1 MNHQSDVDYDTPLRG
16 NREAASY
23 YVAQAHELGVPVR
36 LHLGSGTQNLD
47 GWIGVDL
54 EPHDGWEGAISP
66 EVTGDVRALPF
77 EDECAD
83 DVMMKHVLE
92 HIELDEQYRAIHE
105 AWRVLKPGG
114 RLMVIGPD
122 VEKAKVNW
130 PQGVY
135 TIYPGL
141 RVDLGDDPGHWD
153 DGAVNT
159 GEPRPGHQWVQ
170 KYPRHS
176 PGKPSG
182 HVWSCNSRDQLFYVS
197 HVFPDAVEIPMDS
210 LGPDENSYQEWPCS
224 WGMNWMFAICATK

>member
-1 MNHQSDVDYDTPLRG
+1 MRSQLATDYNSVLEGDTVTAKFWVTYFR
-16 NREAASY
+16 
-23 YVAQAHELGVPVR
+23 HCDKPVR
-36 LHLGSGTQNLD
+36 LHLGSGTQNLE

-54 EPHDGWEGAISP
+54 DPHDGWEGAISP
-66 EVTGDVRALPF
+66 DVTGDIRALPF

-92 HIELDEQYRAIHE
+92 HIELSEQLTALNE

-122 VEKAKVNW
+122 VEKARVNW

-153 DGAVNT
+153 DGAPNT
-159 GEPRPGHQWVQ
+159 GEPRPGHIWVQ
-170 KYPRHS
+170 AYPTHS
-176 PGKPSG
+176 PTKPSG
-182 HVWSCNSRDQLFYVS
+182 HVWSCNSVTQLEYVIQ
-197 HVFPDAVEIPMDS
+197 VFPDAEEISMDS
-210 LGPDENSYQEWPCS
+210 LGPVDGYQEWPCS
-224 WGMNWMFAICATK
+224 YGMDWMFAIVAHK